1 MAHRLE
7 RFVDRWSTLRS
18 ARSPSWLIWA
28 MRWLRAATA
37 RPRPRWRLTQMDA
50 EPEAALMMLERKQ
63 KHRQAQHGGCR
74 QGIRHGRILAALGD
88 LNVIPR
94 VNYQTA
100 KCNI

>member
-7 RFVDRWSTLRS
+7 RFADRWSTLRS

-63 KHRQAQHGGCR
+63 KHNTVGADKGYGTEES
-74 QGIRHGRILAALGD
+74 LPPW
-88 LNVIPR
+88 V
-94 VNYQTA
+94 T
-100 KCNI
+100 